1 MNLAMVINSGDHNLL
16 TWVVDRK
23 SGTMICRDPNVSDVQ
38 PAVWHDETN
47 PAPAPA
53 QPAAAAPTA
62 APLAS
67 AALTFDNQGANVA
80 VSLGTMPVTMV
91 VDTGAYGMTVT
102 ETVAAWLLSN
112 GHATSAPAEK
122 KVLANGETKEFKS
135 VDIDTLN
142 IAGREIHKV
151 RAGIVPD
158 GAGMLLGLPI
168 LAQLSSKVGRW
179 RTLTFLAALRC
190 DGLTAPCVIDGPI
203 NGASFRAYVEQV
215 LLPVLAPGDIVVMDN
230 LGSHKGRAVRA
241 AIRAAKAKLLFL
253 PAYSPDLN
261 PIEQAFAK
269 IKTLLRKADA
279 RTIEQTW
286 RTIGALLDCFT
297 PTECANYFTNAGYA
311 SA

>member
-1 MNLAMVINSGDHNLL
+1 MFI
-16 TWVVDRK
+16 
-23 SGTMICRDPNVSDVQ
+23 
-38 PAVWHDETN
+38 DETWAKTN
-47 PAPAPA
+47 MTRTHGRCARRRTPRRQAP
-53 QPAAAAPTA
+53 
-62 APLAS
+62 
-67 AALTFDNQGANVA
+67 F
-80 VSLGTMPVTMV
+80 
-91 VDTGAYGMTVT
+91 
-102 ETVAAWLLSN
+102 
-112 GHATSAPAEK
+112 
-122 KVLANGETKEFKS
+122 
-135 VDIDTLN
+135 
-142 IAGREIHKV
+142 
-151 RAGIVPD
+151 
-158 GAGMLLGLPI
+158 
-168 LAQLSSKVGRW
+168 GRW
-179 RTLTFLAALRC
+179 QTLTFLAALRC

-253 PAYSPDLN
+253 PAYSPEPIN